1 MAGCGLGERPLER
14 EGLELPGDVLRE
26 EIISLRCATSFRS
39 WSTSDEIWGALIAE
53 IVGAATSTIWCAVWA
68 RASRDIALPVE
79 AKTIL
84 TLPHKGCRKSS
95 LRKELSGSGTAES
108 KELLH
113 PLQKLSWLT
122 VAKFLSVKKHLK
134 TALFRSCCA
143 AD

>member
-53 IVGAATSTIWCAVWA
+53 IVGVATSTNLSAIWA

-84 TLPHKGCRKSS
+84 TLPGKRCKKSS
-95 LRKELSGSGTAES
+95 LRKELSGSGPAES
-108 KELLH
+108 
-113 PLQKLSWLT
+113 P
-122 VAKFLSVKKHLK
+122 
-134 TALFRSCCA
+134 RSCCIHRRSRVGFLSPSSSA
-143 AD
+143 LKSI